1 MLEQFKRQ
9 SLETQGI
16 IFMILSQFFF
26 AANDGFVKYILLIH
40 DNDISFLGQ
49 IVFIRGIFAT
59 IFIGLI
65 LFAKKQLELKRML
78 TSKHLLTRGI
88 DRSCLWNI
96 FFSWSSIPTFCR
108 FVCFVE
114 LSTNFNHCIR
124 CYFIKRSSGLEKME
138 CGHFRICGSVGCS
151 EPGRIRVWLCLCF
164 STHSSDFDY
173 L

>member
-65 LFAKKQLELKRML
+65 LFAKKQLELK
-78 TSKHLLTRGI
+78 T
-88 DRSCLWNI
+88 
-96 FFSWSSIPTFCR
+96 IPTIKIQNDREGLKTTANYDYTKENKIIKVCAMNRALVDVCR
-108 FVCFVE
+108 SIAHELVHHKQREEGKPADGRDGSPVE
-114 LSTNFNHCIR
+114 NEANAMAGTLMRKFR
-124 CYFIKRSSGLEKME
+124 YVRPELYLE
-138 CGHFRICGSVGCS
+138 R
-151 EPGRIRVWLCLCF
+151 
-164 STHSSDFDY
+164 
-173 L
+173 

>member
-26 AANDGFVKYILLIH
+26 AANDGFVKYVLLIH

-96 FFSWSSIPTFCR
+96 FFSWSSISAFCR
-108 FVCFVE
+108 FVCLVE
-114 LSTNFNHCIR
+114 S
-124 CYFIKRSSGLEKME
+124 
-138 CGHFRICGSVGCS
+138 
-151 EPGRIRVWLCLCF
+151 
-164 STHSSDFDY
+164 
-173 L
+173 

>member
-9 SLETQGI
+9 SLEIQGI

-26 AANDGFVKYILLIH
+26 AANDGFVKYILFIH

-78 TSKHLLTRGI
+78 TSKHLLTRGLI
-88 DRSCLWNI
+88 EAVCGI
-96 FFSWSSIPTFCR
+96 FFFLGLASLPFADLYVLLNLAPILITASGAILLKEVVGWRRWSAVILG
-108 FVCFVE
+108 FVGV
-114 LSTNFNHCIR
+114 LVVVN
-124 CYFIKRSSGLEKME
+124 
-138 CGHFRICGSVGCS
+138 
-151 EPGRIRVWLCLCF
+151 P
-164 STHSSDFDY
+164 
-173 L
+173 